1 VCVCACVGTFSPHSW
16 YIAETKDKKRKN
28 KKRKTYG
35 QGTLTHTHAPT
46 HIECVL
52 YFLSPM
58 LTRTHATHART
69 HSRTHTHMSH
79 RLIQEPTHTHR
90 NTSTHPHTH
99 IHPLTHPHTHTGD
112 TPHSWYTTETKEKE
126 KKKKN
131 IRAGHGFRR
140 YAFCG
145 SDPFP
150 GRNSHSQQIKKLWKR
165 WMHSKAYVCMFSLVN

>member
-1 VCVCACVGTFSPHSW
+1 MKVHVCVSTCPARMFFSFYFFFSCLLSQRCTSCVVKTCPHMHTHTHTNKFS
-16 YIAETKDKKRKN
+16 
-28 KKRKTYG
+28 
-35 QGTLTHTHAPT
+35 LTHTT
-46 HIECVL
+46 HT
-52 YFLSPM
+52 Y
-58 LTRTHATHART
+58 TYT
-69 HSRTHTHMSH
+69 THTHT
-79 RLIQEPTHTHR
+79 RYR
-90 NTSTHPHTH
+90 GSTPGLRQTF
-99 IHPLTHPHTHTGD
+99 TAKC
-112 TPHSWYTTETKEKE
+112 WYTTETKEKE